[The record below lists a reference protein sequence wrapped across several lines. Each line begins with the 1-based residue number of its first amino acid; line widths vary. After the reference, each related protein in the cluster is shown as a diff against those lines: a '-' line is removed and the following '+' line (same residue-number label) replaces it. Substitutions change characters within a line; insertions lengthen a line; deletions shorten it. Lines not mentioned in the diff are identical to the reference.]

1 MSKKVYALIDA
12 LIGAVATASVALV
25 TFFEPLHASAING
38 SIELITTA
46 VISALGLFL
55 DKTDKKTEDKLEK

>member
-25 TFFEPLHASAING
+25 TYFEPSHASAING

>member
-1 MSKKVYALIDA
+1 MSKKVYVLIDA
-12 LIGAVATASVALV
+12 LIGAAATASVALV
-25 TFFEPLHASAING
+25 TYFEPSHASAING

-55 DKTDKKTEDKLEK
+55 DKTDNKLEK

>member
-1 MSKKVYALIDA
+1 MSKKVYVLIDA
-12 LIGAVATASVALV
+12 LIGAAATASVALV
-25 TFFEPLHASAING
+25 TYFEPAHASAING

-55 DKTDKKTEDKLEK
+55 DKTEKIEEK